1 MVRQFEQL
9 PLMESPDP
17 PRKNYRLKSRE
28 FENLNSPDKAQE
40 KSTEHDV
47 FAMLQQNRTVE
58 RAIGKD
64 EFEIKGVKSRRKRD
78 YWLLLIGGN
87 LAIIGLVGLF
97 QLNPVTVVFGFA
109 GVIILTVSLTW
120 IMWFVMDDY

>member
-1 MVRQFEQL
+1 
-9 PLMESPDP
+9 
-17 PRKNYRLKSRE
+17 
-28 FENLNSPDKAQE
+28 
-40 KSTEHDV
+40 
-47 FAMLQQNRTVE
+47 MLQQNRTVE